1 MTPKE
6 RQVYAERFLIQRFAE
21 LTTEVSEPVTFTV
34 ETGYAPRLV
43 WTQDD
48 FSVTVE
54 LSAEVF
60 VTIRKGTRYFDEKAL
75 FESDEG
81 VSFTAARLALGRLM
95 TDVKGLAMLATDLKG
110 LMK

>member
-6 RQVYAERFLIQRFAE
+6 RQTYVERFLIQRFAE
-21 LTTEVSEPVTFTV
+21 LTTEASGKVTFTV
-34 ETGYAPRLV
+34 ETGPEACLV

-60 VTIRKGTRYFDEKAL
+60 VTIKKGTRYCDEKPL
-75 FESDEG
+75 FEFDKD
-81 VSFTAARLALGRLM
+81 VSFTIVRLALGRLM
-95 TDVKGLAMLATDLKG
+95 TDVKGLVN
-110 LMK
+110 

>member
-6 RQVYAERFLIQRFAE
+6 RQTYVERFLIQRFAE
-21 LTTEVSEPVTFTV
+21 LTTEASGKVTFTV
-34 ETGYAPRLV
+34 ETGPEACLV

-60 VTIRKGTRYFDEKAL
+60 VTIRKGTRYCDEKPL
-75 FESDEG
+75 FELDKD
-81 VSFTAARLALGRLM
+81 VSFTIVRLALGCLL
-95 TDVKGLAMLATDLKG
+95 TDVKGLVI
-110 LMK
+110 

>member
-1 MTPKE
+1 MTPID
-6 RQVYAERFLIQRFAE
+6 RQAYAERFLIQRFAE

-48 FSVTVE
+48 FSVTVK

-60 VTIRKGTRYFDEKAL
+60 VTIQKGTRYCDKKAL
-75 FESDEG
+75 FESDKD
-81 VSFTAARLALGRLM
+81 VSFTIVRLALGRLM
-95 TDVKGLAMLATDLKG
+95 TDVKGLVN
-110 LMK
+110 

>member
-6 RQVYAERFLIQRFAE
+6 RQTYAERFLIQRFAE

-43 WTQDD
+43 WPQDD
-48 FSVTVE
+48 FSVIVE

-60 VTIRKGTRYFDEKAL
+60 VTIRKGTRYYDEKPL
-75 FESDEG
+75 FEPDKD
-81 VSFTAARLALGRLM
+81 VSFTIVRLALGRLM
-95 TDVKGLAMLATDLKG
+95 TDVKGLVN
-110 LMK
+110 

>member
-6 RQVYAERFLIQRFAE
+6 RQTYVERFLIQRFAE
-21 LTTEVSEPVTFTV
+21 LTTEASGKVTFTV
-34 ETGYAPRLV
+34 ETGPEACLV

-60 VTIRKGTRYFDEKAL
+60 VKIRKGTRYYDEKSL
-75 FESDEG
+75 FDPDKD
-81 VSFTAARLALGRLM
+81 VSFTAVRLALGRLL
-95 TDVKGLAMLATDLKG
+95 TDVKGLVI
-110 LMK
+110 

>member
-6 RQVYAERFLIQRFAE
+6 RQTYVERFLIQRFAE
-21 LTTEVSEPVTFTV
+21 LTTEASGKVTFTV
-34 ETGYAPRLV
+34 ETGPEACLV

-60 VTIRKGTRYFDEKAL
+60 VTIRKGTRYCDEKPL
-75 FESDEG
+75 FELDKD
-81 VSFTAARLALGRLM
+81 VSFTIVRLALGRLL
-95 TDVKGLAMLATDLKG
+95 TDVKGLVI
-110 LMK
+110 

>member
-1 MTPKE
+1 M
-6 RQVYAERFLIQRFAE
+6 
-21 LTTEVSEPVTFTV
+21 V
-34 ETGYAPRLV
+34 ETGPEARLV

-60 VTIRKGTRYFDEKAL
+60 VTIRKGTRYCDEKPL
-75 FESDEG
+75 FEPDKD
-81 VSFTAARLALGRLM
+81 VSFTLVRLALGRLM